1 MTAAG
6 QAAEAG
12 SWDSHDTRLI
22 IVALVGI
29 GLIVALIVWAK
40 LHPFL
45 ALVLGS
51 AFVSLAAGVGLS
63 SVIKNFETG
72 VGSTLQEVGL
82 LIALGAMLG
91 KLLADS
97 GGANRVIDTLLARAS
112 GRAIPWM
119 MALVAVIIG
128 LPMFFEIGL
137 VLLLP
142 VIVLV
147 TQRSG
152 LRLMRVAIPAL
163 AGLSALHG
171 LVPPH
176 PGPLLAISAVNAQLG
191 TTLAL
196 GVAVAVPTVV
206 ICGPLFSLLAARWV
220 PVGPPAVAGGVDTA
234 DAATTSRSRSTRLA
248 TAPAGTAGSAPAE
261 AAEEPAAGV
270 VAAPTTTLTAPPKNA
285 AETKSEAETGIRT
298 EIATRAETGT
308 RAGAETRTESGTET
322 GTAGSA
328 VETRRQPSF
337 GVTLATIL
345 FPVALMLGKAL
356 ADIIDTDV
364 KNPSQARVVFDFIG
378 EPLAALTLAVLLA
391 MVTFGYA
398 VGFSGKDV
406 SSKIGASV
414 GPVAA
419 VILIVGAGGGFK
431 QSLIGAGVG
440 DSVATW
446 ANSAHISVLVLGYLV
461 AVALRLATGSATV
474 ATVTAAGIVAP
485 LAAGLSPTH
494 AALLAL
500 AIGTGSLF
508 FSHVND
514 AGFWLVKE
522 LFGLTVQQTIK
533 TWSVMETLVS
543 AVGFGFVALL
553 YAIT

>member
-1 MTAAG
+1 MPRPRRLRSGTATPPVPRGTTTLTEAG
-6 QAAEAG
+6 YPRLDDNVPPHAAAEYGMLSPGHHRQFSGGSRMTLATAVATATSMAG
-12 SWDSHDTRLI
+12 STARSGDWTGHDTRLLT
-22 IVALVGI
+22 VAVI
-29 GLIVALIVWAK
+29 AIALIVVLIVWAK

-45 ALVLGS
+45 SLVLGS
-51 AFVSLAAGVGLS
+51 ALVGIASGAGLS
-63 SVIKNFETG
+63 NVVTNFESG

-97 GGANRVIDTLLARAS
+97 GGANRVIDTVI
-112 GRAIPWM
+112 GRARPGVVPWA

-152 LRLMRVAIPAL
+152 HRLMRIAIPGL

-171 LVPPH
+171 LIPPH
-176 PGPLLAISAVNAQLG
+176 PGPLLAISAVHADLG
-191 TTLAL
+191 VTLAL
-196 GVAVAVPTVV
+196 GILVALPTVA
-206 ICGPLFSLLAARWV
+206 IGGPLFSLLAARWV
-220 PVGPPAVAGGVDTA
+220 PVGAPQRAGGIELSGGDGNTA
-234 DAATTSRSRSTRLA
+234 GRDAA
-248 TAPAGTAGSAPAE
+248 AGI
-261 AAEEPAAGV
+261 
-270 VAAPTTTLTAPPKNA
+270 
-285 AETKSEAETGIRT
+285 EAEGRRRT
-298 EIATRAETGT
+298 
-308 RAGAETRTESGTET
+308 
-322 GTAGSA
+322 
-328 VETRRQPSF
+328 PSF
-337 GVTLATIL
+337 AVTVGTIL
-345 FPVALMLGKAL
+345 FPVVLMLGKAL
-356 ADIIDTDV
+356 VDIIITDT
-364 KNPSQARVVFDFIG
+364 KNPPEVRVVFDFIG
-378 EPLAALTLAVLLA
+378 EPLVALTLAVLVALG
-391 MVTFGYA
+391 TFGYA
-398 VGFSGKDV
+398 VGFTGSQLSK
-406 SSKIGASV
+406 KIGDSV

-440 DSVATW
+440 DSVAKW
-446 ANSAHISVLVLGYLV
+446 ANGAHISVLVLGYLI

-485 LAAGLSPTH
+485 LAGDLSTTH

-508 FSHVND
+508 LSHVND

-522 LFGLTVQQTIK
+522 LFGLTVGQTFK
-533 TWSVMETLVS
+533 TWSAMETLVS
-543 AVGFGFVALL
+543 LVGFGFVSLLWALL
-553 YAIT
+553 

>member
-6 QAAEAG
+6 QAAEKTA
-12 SWDSHDTRLI
+12 WDSHDTRLI
-22 IVALVGI
+22 VVALIGI

-51 AFVSLAAGVGLS
+51 AFVGLAGGVGLD

-152 LRLMRVAIPAL
+152 LKLMRVAIPAL

-176 PGPLLAISAVNAQLG
+176 PGPLLAISAVNAELG

-220 PVGPPAVAGGVDTA
+220 PVGPPAAAGGVDTDDA
-234 DAATTSRSRSTRLA
+234 VAPARLPAPRQPAATPATASAAPASAAPASAAPASAAPASAAPASASTETTTTTSTATAASGVPSATPEAGPTAGPTSRSA
-248 TAPAGTAGSAPAE
+248 AETASAPA
-261 AAEEPAAGV
+261 PA
-270 VAAPTTTLTAPPKNA
+270 P
-285 AETKSEAETGIRT
+285 ETH
-298 EIATRAETGT
+298 
-308 RAGAETRTESGTET
+308 
-322 GTAGSA
+322 
-328 VETRRQPSF
+328 RQPSF

-356 ADIIDTDV
+356 ADIIDTDA
-364 KNPSQARVVFDFIG
+364 KNPSQARMVFDFIG

-398 VGFSGKDV
+398 VGFNGKDL

-440 DSVATW
+440 DTVAKW
-446 ANSAHISVLVLGYLV
+446 ANSAHISVLILGYLV

-485 LAAGLSPTH
+485 LAVGLSPTH
-494 AALLAL
+494 AALVAL

-553 YAIT
+553 YAVT